1 MEKLGFKKNQK
12 LMQLT
17 TRMCDSKDKKQR
29 TCLKSSANSERSES
43 MPDEIPAAG
52 KFDMTDYSF
61 FITVKIFWTI
71 LTFGVKMK
79 DLESIHLI
87 KLCLQKH

>member
-1 MEKLGFKKNQK
+1 MKQSDKKEVGQRKYKDQLEKLGFKKNQK

-17 TRMCDSKDKKQR
+17 TRMCDSKDIKQR

-61 FITVKIFWTI
+61 FITVKIFGQ
-71 LTFGVKMK
+71 F
-79 DLESIHLI
+79 
-87 KLCLQKH
+87 